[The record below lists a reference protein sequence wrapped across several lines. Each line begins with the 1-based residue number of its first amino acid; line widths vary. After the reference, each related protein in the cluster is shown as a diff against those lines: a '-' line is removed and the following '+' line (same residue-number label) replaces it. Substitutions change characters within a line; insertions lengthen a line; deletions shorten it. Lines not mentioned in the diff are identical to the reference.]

1 MKRRGT
7 VMRSYIG
14 KPVYKGVRLG
24 PVIVIKD
31 MHAPVKREKADS
43 SEAEL
48 KRLEKACDKTKNQLQ
63 KFPMDIQNTIVQLG
77 DTLKNIELSRFME
90 CIPE

>member
-1 MKRRGT
+1 
-7 VMRSYIG
+7 MRSYIG

-43 SEAEL
+43 SEA
-48 KRLEKACDKTKNQLQ
+48 
-63 KFPMDIQNTIVQLG
+63 
-77 DTLKNIELSRFME
+77 
-90 CIPE
+90 